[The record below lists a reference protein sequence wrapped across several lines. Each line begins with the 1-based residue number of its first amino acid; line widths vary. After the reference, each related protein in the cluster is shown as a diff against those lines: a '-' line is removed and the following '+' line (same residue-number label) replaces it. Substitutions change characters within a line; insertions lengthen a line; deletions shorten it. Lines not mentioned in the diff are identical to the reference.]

1 MVHLLCPSTAPPEGP
16 VKTLPAELGISGQLP
31 PEKDPKLTLPHSS
44 VVQSALD
51 NVNHA
56 LESLKSTDKLP
67 KANTKSVYLIHDR
80 KLPLNPPELDQDFSY
95 LGTIKDS
102 HINLPKKDL
111 RDFDTTARASV
122 DALSYINW
130 FGAAV
135 RALLPPKFQDYS
147 NIKPNT
153 LVAMTAE
160 EAAMAHSF
168 LDVIYTAVADVTQHQ
183 VNLMG
188 KFSGLERSRSL
199 QNVPHLPDRAKD
211 MLYSQPLTETLFNG
225 KCSEAIQSKDD
236 NTNRML
242 TQQLTSALVSQVKG
256 NTRGSRASSSSGA
269 RGSYRGRVLQSSVLT
284 RGTGRGGPSDRGVS
298 RGSSTRG
305 RGRGSS
311 RPSRFQSG
319 KKGF

>member
-1 MVHLLCPSTAPPEGP
+1 M
-16 VKTLPAELGISGQLP
+16 
-31 PEKDPKLTLPHSS
+31 
-44 VVQSALD
+44 VQSALD

-298 RGSSTRG
+298 RSSSTRG